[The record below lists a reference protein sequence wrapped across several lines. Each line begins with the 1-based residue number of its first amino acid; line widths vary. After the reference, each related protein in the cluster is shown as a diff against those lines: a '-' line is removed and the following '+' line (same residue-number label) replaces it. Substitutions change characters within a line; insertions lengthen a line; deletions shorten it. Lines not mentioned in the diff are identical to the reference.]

1 MPFVS
6 SEMQSNLLL
15 EDEKTFILSGHF
27 LTRIWLFDR
36 RTWLQCILFC
46 AKMAE
51 GLYCKE
57 EIVLEPG
64 NLEQVSMKIVGDA
77 E

>member
-1 MPFVS
+1 
-6 SEMQSNLLL
+6 
-15 EDEKTFILSGHF
+15 
-27 LTRIWLFDR
+27 
-36 RTWLQCILFC
+36 
-46 AKMAE
+46 MAE